1 MENQMANQNGN
12 GTVIPMGD
20 KPQQEP
26 PKDAKPDK
34 EGFFKKLLHI
44 PAKIHGKISGFV
56 EDHPRLSA
64 GIGTVIGIGMGIG
77 GKMLYDR
84 FTAEDDVA
92 ECEPIETEFVDDG
105 TAEEYPEEPT
115 DEE

>member
-1 MENQMANQNGN
+1 MENQMANQNA

-26 PKDAKPDK
+26 PKDVKPEK
-34 EGFFKKLLHI
+34 ESFFKKLIHI

-64 GIGTVIGIGMGIG
+64 GIGTVVGIGMGIG

-84 FTAEDDVA
+84 FMSEDEAVNEDDAIETEFIDDDVA
-92 ECEPIETEFVDDG
+92 ED
-105 TAEEYPEEPT
+105 PEEPT
-115 DEE
+115 EEE